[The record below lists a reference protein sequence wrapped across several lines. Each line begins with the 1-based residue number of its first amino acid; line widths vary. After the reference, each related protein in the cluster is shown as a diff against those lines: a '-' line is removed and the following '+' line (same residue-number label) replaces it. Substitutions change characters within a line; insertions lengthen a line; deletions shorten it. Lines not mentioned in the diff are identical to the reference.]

1 MIELFSKDISVRRA
15 DVTKVIEER
24 LGETAISATLYKQL
38 LREFATVK
46 GNTWIFKAGTGQ
58 Q

>member
-58 Q
+58 